1 LSEIAQGLQLSVMGI
16 LITFASLGLL
26 IVVMIL
32 LRELFNPKPKDVAEE
47 SPTKEA
53 QLDIQSAA
61 SDKDETRQR
70 AAGIA
75 VAVAFLASQ
84 RKRGATLG
92 QLLETPPGHW
102 WSASKRSQNE

>member
-1 LSEIAQGLQLSVMGI
+1 LSEIEQGLQLSLMGI

-32 LRELFNPKPKDVAEE
+32 LRELFNPKREDVADE
-47 SPTKEA
+47 SPAKEA
-53 QLDIQSAA
+53 QLNLQSVDSDREAA
-61 SDKDETRQR
+61 RQR

-75 VAVAFLASQ
+75 VAVAYLTSQ
-84 RKRGATLG
+84 RKRGANLG